1 MMAII
6 ELTEI
11 TKSYGTFDALQGV
24 NLSVSTGSVV
34 CVLGDNGAG
43 KSTLI
48 KVLAGLHKPT
58 SGEIFIDGESVSFS
72 SPRDALAQGI
82 ATVYQDLAV
91 VSDMSVWRN
100 FFLGQELSTRFG
112 ALRSKEMKKITS
124 EQLKNMGVD
133 IPDVETPISSLSG
146 GQRQVVAIARAI
158 YFGARVIVLD
168 EPTAALGVKQS
179 GMVLKFIAAARDRGI
194 GVVLITHN
202 PHHAYLVGDQFTIL
216 NLGRQIL
223 DKPKQEI
230 TLAELTQMMA
240 GGQELET
247 LSHEL
252 ARS

>member
-24 NLSVSTGSVV
+24 NLSVSAGSVV

-240 GGQELET
+240 GGQELEM

>member
-1 MMAII
+1 MAII